1 MNLDTATTQ
10 KTTNQTSSQIKGSE
24 YEFFIRDF
32 LIEQNFT
39 NKIWLWSDLPEFE
52 LKKSGLLQNWNKH
65 RLERKDNKI
74 NNQPDVGCDILMK
87 DTEKDEYIVIQC
99 KNFSPEN
106 AVTIHHLSGFY
117 VIIATYKKKGIVYYS
132 SKLSYKIKDLQAT
145 PEIQYIKKIMENPK
159 VIENKIKLL
168 ENPHYF
174 QIEAYEKLK
183 NEKRSILA
191 LPCGTGKTLTAM
203 MIGKDYDNIILVSP
217 LIEYSKQNLERFED
231 ELNIFGYKSILI
243 NSDATRDKD
252 EILESLIKNK
262 KNILSFTYK
271 SADILMEV
279 LDKIENKIV
288 IIDEFH
294 NLSKNDIL
302 GTDEQTY
309 LYKLLKSD
317 SKILFMSA
325 TPKFFNIDDF
335 DYENE
340 EIFGKVLY
348 SMTMA
353 KAISEKYITDY
364 EIYIPDIS
372 VKNNLD
378 DISKEVTLD
387 NIPKELA
394 LKAKFIM
401 RGMLETGSKKCIIYF
416 TNQNDAKNMTI
427 TLKALNEYFFI
438 DLYTDYIISDTSPKK
453 RTEILDKFT
462 IFEGYSL
469 ICSVNILDEC
479 IDIPSC
485 DSIFITYPS
494 DSKIKNIQRL
504 CRANRKNKFNLHK
517 IANIFLW
524 CDEHKNI
531 GNFLANLKEF
541 DDNFTEH
548 KVVIMNYDE
557 KNGGILERNKDSQIQ
572 YDNLD
577 DFVISVKKL
586 GYGIDNWKKNLK
598 ELKEFIK
605 IHKRRPDTKTI
616 KEEKYLGKWLDYQI
630 SIFKKNEG
638 IMKLQEIKNLWDEF
652 KKDHKTYFISNNENW
667 QNKLNIVENFIISNN
682 RLPTTAS
689 SEDEET
695 FKLGKWITRNN
706 QEYDKNEKAMKDEE
720 TRSIWIEFK
729 NKYANLFYASNIE
742 WNQKIN
748 QLKQFITTHGRLPYE
763 NQNNQDEYLLRVWT
777 RTQGNNFA
785 RNQFQED
792 TIKIQAYES
801 LVQQYPYLFNTLTDF
816 EKWIENYENIIDYI
830 EENNSLPLEK
840 PKTEDE
846 NLKALG
852 VWKSNLIKDMKK
864 KFIIHV
870 EDINP
875 DILSLSEKKK
885 YDTKLKTYN
894 ESLKKFN
901 SELIKDN
908 KIDKKVQKSL
918 DNINSKK
925 EKDRFETS
933 EKVKMWNELK
943 NRFPKLFEKYNFI

>member
-1 MNLDTATTQ
+1 
-10 KTTNQTSSQIKGSE
+10 
-24 YEFFIRDF
+24 
-32 LIEQNFT
+32 
-39 NKIWLWSDLPEFE
+39 
-52 LKKSGLLQNWNKH
+52 
-65 RLERKDNKI
+65 
-74 NNQPDVGCDILMK
+74 
-87 DTEKDEYIVIQC
+87 
-99 KNFSPEN
+99 
-106 AVTIHHLSGFY
+106 
-117 VIIATYKKKGIVYYS
+117 
-132 SKLSYKIKDLQAT
+132 
-145 PEIQYIKKIMENPK
+145 
-159 VIENKIKLL
+159 
-168 ENPHYF
+168 
-174 QIEAYEKLK
+174 
-183 NEKRSILA
+183 
-191 LPCGTGKTLTAM
+191 M
-203 MIGKDYDNIILVSP
+203 MIGKDYDNIVLVSP

-243 NSDATRDKD
+243 NSDASRDKD
-252 EILESLIKNK
+252 EILESLAKNK

-309 LYKLLKSD
+309 LYKLLRSD

-335 DYENE
+335 DYEDE
-340 EIFGKVLY
+340 EIFGKELY
-348 SMTMA
+348 NMSMA

-378 DISKEVTLD
+378 DISKEVILN
-387 NIPKELA
+387 NIPNELA

-401 RGMLETGSKKCIIYF
+401 RGMLETGSKKCIVYF

-453 RTEILDKFT
+453 RTEILEKFT
-462 IFEGYSL
+462 NFEGYSL

-479 IDIPSC
+479 IDVPSC

-557 KNGGILERNKDSQIQ
+557 KNGGILERNKDSKIQ

-586 GYGIDNWKKNLK
+586 GYGIDSWKKNLE

-616 KEEKYLGKWLDYQI
+616 KEEKYIGNWLKYQI
-630 SIFKKNEG
+630 TQFNKDQG
-638 IMKLQEIKNLWDEF
+638 IILEVPEIRNLWDEF
-652 KKDHKTYFISNNENW
+652 KKDYKTYFISNNENW
-667 QNKLNIVENFIISNN
+667 NKHLNELEIFIIENN
-682 RLPTTAS
+682 RLPTTSS

-706 QEYDKNEKAMKDEE
+706 QEYDKNKKGMKDEQ
-720 TRSIWIEFK
+720 TRKIWIEFK
-729 NKYANLFYASNIE
+729 NKYEDLFEAKTEEFIEKINIIDNFIKNNGRIPEETDNESRKDEKLLKVWLRTQIRIYKKNSFGKNLLKKEKYEELYNKYSNLF
-742 WNQKIN
+742 
-748 QLKQFITTHGRLPYE
+748 
-763 NQNNQDEYLLRVWT
+763 DE
-777 RTQGNNFA
+777 
-785 RNQFQED
+785 
-792 TIKIQAYES
+792 KS
-801 LVQQYPYLFNTLTDF
+801 LTNF
-816 EKWIENYENIIDYI
+816 EKWIEKYQKMIDYI
-830 EENNSLPLEK
+830 EENNSLPLERPITK
-840 PKTEDE
+840 DEDLKT
-846 NLKALG
+846 LG
-852 VWKSNLIKDMKK
+852 IWKSNLIKDMKK
-864 KFIIHV
+864 KFILHI

-875 DILSLSEKKK
+875 DILS
-885 YDTKLKTYN
+885 KL
-894 ESLKKFN
+894 ER
-901 SELIKDN
+901 
-908 KIDKKVQKSL
+908 KI
-918 DNINSKK
+918 
-925 EKDRFETS
+925 
-933 EKVKMWNELK
+933 
-943 NRFPKLFEKYNFI
+943 

>member
-1 MNLDTATTQ
+1 M
-10 KTTNQTSSQIKGSE
+10 
-24 YEFFIRDF
+24 RR
-32 LIEQNFT
+32 
-39 NKIWLWSDLPEFE
+39 
-52 LKKSGLLQNWNKH
+52 
-65 RLERKDNKI
+65 RL
-74 NNQPDVGCDILMK
+74 
-87 DTEKDEYIVIQC
+87 
-99 KNFSPEN
+99 
-106 AVTIHHLSGFY
+106 
-117 VIIATYKKKGIVYYS
+117 
-132 SKLSYKIKDLQAT
+132 
-145 PEIQYIKKIMENPK
+145 
-159 VIENKIKLL
+159 
-168 ENPHYF
+168 
-174 QIEAYEKLK
+174 
-183 NEKRSILA
+183 
-191 LPCGTGKTLTAM
+191 
-203 MIGKDYDNIILVSP
+203 
-217 LIEYSKQNLERFED
+217 
-231 ELNIFGYKSILI
+231 
-243 NSDATRDKD
+243 
-252 EILESLIKNK
+252 
-262 KNILSFTYK
+262 
-271 SADILMEV
+271 
-279 LDKIENKIV
+279 
-288 IIDEFH
+288 
-294 NLSKNDIL
+294 
-302 GTDEQTY
+302 
-309 LYKLLKSD
+309 
-317 SKILFMSA
+317 
-325 TPKFFNIDDF
+325 
-335 DYENE
+335 
-340 EIFGKVLY
+340 
-348 SMTMA
+348 
-353 KAISEKYITDY
+353 
-364 EIYIPDIS
+364 
-372 VKNNLD
+372 
-378 DISKEVTLD
+378 
-387 NIPKELA
+387 
-394 LKAKFIM
+394 
-401 RGMLETGSKKCIIYF
+401 
-416 TNQNDAKNMTI
+416 
-427 TLKALNEYFFI
+427 
-438 DLYTDYIISDTSPKK
+438 
-453 RTEILDKFT
+453 
-462 IFEGYSL
+462 GYSL

-548 KVVIMNYDE
+548 KVLIMNYDE
-557 KNGGILERNKDSQIQ
+557 KNGGILERNKDSKIQ

-616 KEEKYLGKWLDYQI
+616 IEEKYLGKWLDYQI

-652 KKDHKTYFISNNENW
+652 KKDHKTYFVSNNENW

-706 QEYDKNEKAMKDEE
+706 QEYDKNEKAMKDEQ
-720 TRSIWIEFK
+720 TRSIWLEFK
-729 NKYANLFYASNIE
+729 NKYANLFYSSNIE

-748 QLKQFITTHGRLPYE
+748 QLTQFISTHGRLPYE

-785 RNQFQED
+785 RNRFQED

-901 SELIKDN
+901 SELYKDN

-925 EKDRFETS
+925 EKDRYETS